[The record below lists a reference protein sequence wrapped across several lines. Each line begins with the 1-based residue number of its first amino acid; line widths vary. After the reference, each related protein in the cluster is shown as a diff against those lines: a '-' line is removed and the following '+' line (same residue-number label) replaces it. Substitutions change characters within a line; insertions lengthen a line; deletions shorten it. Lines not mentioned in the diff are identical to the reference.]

1 MEIKG
6 LTTDEVKERIARGQ
20 TNKYASHK
28 TKTYREIVIENIFS
42 LFNLITISIIVF
54 VLFFYFK
61 NNDQRLLLDTLGIF
75 FIAFTNTFIALIQE
89 FKSKKALDKVNLLL
103 KREVTVIRNSERVSI
118 DQTGIV
124 VDDIIEVTRGDQII
138 ADGKII
144 SSKRLEVDES
154 LLTGESVP
162 IEKSENDVVLSGS
175 FCVSGSGYYL
185 AEKIGIESNANQIT
199 NLAKKYKFTLT
210 PLQKRINLILK
221 VLFGIALLLA
231 AIELITYNVSAVKEY
246 TFVDHIRKIAT
257 ILISLVPQGLVLTAS
272 VTFAV
277 GVFRISRIGAII
289 QKLNAIESFSN
300 VEFVCMDK
308 TGTLTQNKLRIHS
321 ITRLNNAISDEE
333 LHKILGT
340 YAKHST
346 EQNATIRTM
355 EHLPV
360 FENAVYSDEI
370 PFSSDTKMSL
380 LELVIDNS
388 KRSFVF
394 GAYDILVEKL
404 SDDNK
409 KKALNIFKEKNLN
422 IHRNLF
428 FGEITGINSL
438 SDFNKSPA
446 DITPLCILSI
456 SDTVRDDVYEAIELF
471 KNNGI
476 KFKILTG
483 DAPEAVIAIL
493 NDIGW
498 KVDDNEILTGSQL
511 DAMNQEDFSNAIF
524 NKTLFARLKPEH
536 KLKIIKTFRKHHRHT
551 AMIGDGVN
559 DLPAI
564 KSADIGIAM
573 EEGSSITKEVAD
585 IVLLKNKFSLLPQIF
600 NEGNKIVN
608 SVNAIAKLFL
618 TKNFLVIYLT
628 LASLLSLLD
637 FPLTPRRV
645 SLLNVFSIGLPAF
658 IITMRN
664 KNINK
669 CKNFVSDVFS
679 FVITSST
686 FMLVSSYLTQWVIS
700 RFLDIPQKE
709 SDMSVMIVLII
720 LSVINFFIVISESGE
735 KKGFYYLYGFFLL
748 TLFFF
753 LSAINID
760 LYILNI
766 LRTFYEILFLDFN
779 TWIIII
785 AVTGILAAI
794 MIVLQNIRY
803 RKMVKEKYNEQ

>member
-1 MEIKG
+1 MDLKG
-6 LTTDEVKERIARGQ
+6 LTTAEVKERIAKGL

-28 TKTYREIVIENIFS
+28 TKTYGEIIIENIFS
-42 LFNLITISIIVF
+42 LFNLITIFIIGF
-54 VLFFYFK
+54 VIYFYFK
-61 NNDQRLLLDTLGIF
+61 NNDQRLLLDTIGIF
-75 FIAFTNTFIALIQE
+75 FIAFTNTSIALIQE

-103 KREVTVIRNSERVSI
+103 KREVTVIRDSERMSI
-118 DQTGIV
+118 DQTDIV
-124 VDDIIEVTRGDQII
+124 VDDVIEVSRGDQIV
-138 ADGKII
+138 ADGKVIF
-144 SSKRLEVDES
+144 SRKLEIDES

-162 IEKSENDVVLSGS
+162 IEKNVNDNVLSGS
-175 FCVSGSGYYL
+175 FCVSGTGFYV
-185 AEKIGIESNANQIT
+185 AEKIGIESHANQVT

-221 VLFGIALLLA
+221 VLFGIALVLV
-231 AIELITYNVSAVKEY
+231 AIEVITYNVSAVKEY

-300 VEFVCMDK
+300 VEYVCMDK
-308 TGTLTQNKLRIHS
+308 TGTLTENKLRIHS
-321 ITRLNNAISDEE
+321 ITSLNNSLSKEQIET
-333 LHKILGT
+333 LLGT
-340 YAKHST
+340 FAKHST
-346 EQNATIRTM
+346 EQNATVRTM
-355 EHLPV
+355 EQLPFV
-360 FENAVYSDEI
+360 ENSAYSDEI

-380 LELVIDNS
+380 LELIIDNQ
-388 KRSFVF
+388 KRLFIF
-394 GAYDILVEKL
+394 GAYDILLDKL
-404 SDDNK
+404 TTAERDN
-409 KKALNIFKEKNLN
+409 AMNLYLNGNLN

-428 FGEITGINSL
+428 FGEITGLNNLNEFKTNPGI
-438 SDFNKSPA
+438 KIIP
-446 DITPLCILSI
+446 ICILSI
-456 SDTVRDDVYEAIELF
+456 SDTIREDVFEAIELF
-471 KNNGI
+471 KSNGI

-483 DAPEAVIAIL
+483 DSPEAVTAIL

-498 KVDDNEILTGSQL
+498 KVEDNEILTGSQL
-511 DAMNQEDFSNAIF
+511 EIMNESEFSNAVF

-608 SVNAIAKLFL
+608 SVNSIAKLFL

-628 LASLLSLLD
+628 LASLLSIMD

-664 KNINK
+664 QNINK
-669 CKNFVSDVFS
+669 CKNFVTDVFS
-679 FVITSST
+679 FVITAST
-686 FMLVSSYLTQWVIS
+686 FMLLSSFIAQVTASI
-700 RFLDIPQKE
+700 FLKAPQVE
-709 SDMSVMIVLII
+709 LDMAVMIVLII
-720 LSVINFFIVISESGE
+720 ISVINFFIVISESQE
-735 KKGFYYLYGFFLL
+735 KKGFYYLYGIFLL
-748 TLFFF
+748 ILFFF
-753 LSAINID
+753 LSAVNLD
-760 LYILNI
+760 FYILNI
-766 LRTFYEILFLDFN
+766 LRTFYEIIFLDFR
-779 TWIIII
+779 TWIFVL
-785 AVTGILAAI
+785 ASTAILASI
-794 MIVLQNIRY
+794 YVILQKLRSRIV
-803 RKMVKEKYNEQ
+803 KTK